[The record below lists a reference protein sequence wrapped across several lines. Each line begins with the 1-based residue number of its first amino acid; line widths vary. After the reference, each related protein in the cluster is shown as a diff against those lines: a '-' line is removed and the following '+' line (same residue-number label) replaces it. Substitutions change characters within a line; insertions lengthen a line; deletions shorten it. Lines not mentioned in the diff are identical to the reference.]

1 MTSKL
6 YPHPDGIYWLRRR
19 RDGAMRMGFFCRL
32 TWRVADEIGR
42 TRIYGGSI
50 DRLFEVGP
58 RIELPFDA
66 FPARP

>member
-1 MTSKL
+1 
-6 YPHPDGIYWLRRR
+6 
-19 RDGAMRMGFFCRL
+19 MRMGFFCRL